1 MVEIQDLSQEI
12 IEIKAIP
19 EEEVKDNHHYYIQG
33 KFSIEVQKYSSD
45 VKIKNEQSLN

>member
-19 EEEVKDNHHYYIQG
+19 EEEVKDNHYYYI
-33 KFSIEVQKYSSD
+33 
-45 VKIKNEQSLN
+45 